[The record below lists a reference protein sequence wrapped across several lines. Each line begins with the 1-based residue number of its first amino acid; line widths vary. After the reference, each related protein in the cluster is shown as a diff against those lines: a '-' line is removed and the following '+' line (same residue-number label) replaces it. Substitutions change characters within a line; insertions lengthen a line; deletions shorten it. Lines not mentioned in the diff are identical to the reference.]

1 MKLTTLFTTIPTPTL
16 LLLPTISLA
25 APGSSSDYTTT
36 RLLITGSTHNG
47 TPLNGAGT
55 IEEILAQVTAENP
68 HFQIPDTSSI
78 AERTVEFHNDANQG
92 NLNCIPVKGQDWR
105 PAKSTAISTG
115 IEYLNSL
122 KAICWVQPHSCTR
135 ISCSYNSAIY
145 LYMYSPHC
153 LLLPSP

>member
-36 RLLITGSTHNG
+36 RLLITGSSHNG

-55 IEEILAQVTAENP
+55 IEEILTQVTAENP

-78 AERTVEFHNDANQG
+78 AERTVEFRND
-92 NLNCIPVKGQDWR
+92 IIEKGGRWEEENTNINTDEPR
-105 PAKSTAISTG
+105 PTKETSTASQSKAKTG
-115 IEYLNSL
+115 DPQRAS
-122 KAICWVQPHSCTR
+122 P
-135 ISCSYNSAIY
+135 SAPASSI
-145 LYMYSPHC
+145 
-153 LLLPSP
+153 